1 MWEGPAPPASDGF
14 AGTAVLSGYSPP
26 AKTASSE
33 LRIFGLSEL
42 RKAPLSPELKRL
54 NGQRRLQRKKDAL
67 IRDRPVPSLSHTC
80 AHRNPSHSSS
90 L

>member
-1 MWEGPAPPASDGF
+1 MWGGPAPPASDGF
-14 AGTAVLSGYSPP
+14 AGGAVLSGYTPP

-42 RKAPLSPELKRL
+42 RKAPLSPELKRP

-67 IRDRPVPSLSHTC
+67 IRDRPVRLYRIH
-80 AHRNPSHSSS
+80 AHI
-90 L
+90 